1 MGRPKTI
8 EDHELLE
15 VARRV
20 FRQHG
25 HTATTRDVAKAAGI
39 TQTVLY
45 QRFKTKDDLF
55 YAALT
60 RHVPDVAAL
69 LDLDSSLEPRVYLAA
84 FAARVKDHFIGVMP
98 SILSLAAHPRY
109 GKEMLGKVHQF
120 NRVGDILPVLRLR
133 LQSWQ
138 QAGRIKPIDDYSFL
152 AAFLHALSSMAMVE
166 VLSGQV
172 VTPTKPEEMQPMVN
186 LFWDGLAP
194 LAAPKATDSGKADKR

>member
-39 TQTVLY
+39 SQAVLY

-60 RHVPDVAAL
+60 QPAPDLTAL
-69 LDLDSSLEPRVYLAA
+69 LDLDATLEPRLYLAQ
-84 FAARVKDHFIGVMP
+84 FAARVKDHFISVMP
-98 SILSLAAHPRY
+98 TILSMAAHPRY
-109 GKEMLGKVHQF
+109 GKEMMGKVHQL
-120 NRVGDILPVLRLR
+120 NRVGDILPILRLR
-133 LQSWQ
+133 LQGWQ
-138 QAGRIKPIDDYSFL
+138 QGGRIRPTDAQALLFTFI
-152 AAFLHALSSMAMVE
+152 HALNSMAMVE
-166 VLSGQV
+166 VISGQAGG
-172 VTPTKPEEMQPMVN
+172 PTKLEEVQPMVN
-186 LFWDGLAP
+186 LLWDGLSPAES
-194 LAAPKATDSGKADKR
+194 PKSPGKK

>member
-39 TQTVLY
+39 SQAVLY

-60 RHVPDVAAL
+60 QHAADLAAL
-69 LDLDSSLEPRVYLAA
+69 LDIDASLEPRAYLAV
-84 FAARVKDHFIGVMP
+84 FGARVKDHFIRVMP
-98 SILSLAAHPRY
+98 TILSFAAHPRY
-109 GKEMLGKVHQF
+109 GKEMMGKVHQL
-120 NRVGDILPVLRLR
+120 NRVGDILPILRLR
-133 LQSWQ
+133 LQGWQ
-138 QAGRIKPIDDYSFL
+138 QAGRVKPTDPP
-152 AAFLHALSSMAMVE
+152 AFLFAFIHALNSMAMVE
-166 VLSGQV
+166 VLSGQAS
-172 VTPTKPEEMQPMVN
+172 TPTKPEEMQPMVN

-194 LAAPKATDSGKADKR
+194 TEAPKSVGKK